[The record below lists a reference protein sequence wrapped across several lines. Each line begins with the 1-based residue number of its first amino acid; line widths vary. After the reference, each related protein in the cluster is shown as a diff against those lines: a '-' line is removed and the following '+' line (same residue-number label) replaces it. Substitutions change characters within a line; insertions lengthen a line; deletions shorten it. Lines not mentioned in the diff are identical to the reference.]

1 MKKGDLVKVKD
12 AEFKHFNNP
21 AGFRPTTQEERDEW
35 RAELT
40 RDIQAG
46 LTEWHD
52 SGGEP
57 KLAPE
62 THFVHLKEGATY
74 LVLRARAHARVGWS
88 NGVPKCSYLVC
99 PSTGEQF
106 YMPRADLEVVS
117 ER

>member
-52 SGGEP
+52 SGG
-57 KLAPE
+57 
-62 THFVHLKEGATY
+62 
-74 LVLRARAHARVGWS
+74 
-88 NGVPKCSYLVC
+88 